1 MEPIYYRSPKR
12 KRGATDTVDYTPNN
26 AASLPRISTN
36 VQSHSIVGSN
46 TANHDDGEGNDSPRS
61 YVATKF
67 DGLALREGKL
77 LGIGHV
83 KKRIA
88 HGRDHETTGQRR
100 PELQDDHR
108 DIEQSANSASAP
120 EPSQLTQQ
128 ESAGHLGPAF
138 PTKTTFSFDA
148 NSDTRAIPDLP
159 QRRSN
164 SPSLQGDPEDNPMT
178 WHESEITGHDPV
190 DPDDDGEGINGIGF
204 KPTAQEAWARSA
216 KRKQQLAEYKSR
228 ETREARQRRS
238 ERRKFESS
246 DPTSEEGEGSAKR
259 KAVRVHFEDG

>member
-1 MEPIYYRSPKR
+1 MERSPKR
-12 KRGATDTVDYTPNN
+12 KRGATDIVDYTPNSS
-26 AASLPRISTN
+26 ASLPRISTG
-36 VQSHSIVGSN
+36 VQSQPIVGSD
-46 TANHDDGEGNDSPRS
+46 TENHDESTGNDSPRS

-67 DGLALREGKL
+67 DGLALRQSKL
-77 LGIGHV
+77 LGNGHV

-88 HGRDHETTGQRR
+88 HGRDYDTTGQRR
-100 PELQDDHR
+100 PELEDDHR

-120 EPSQLTQQ
+120 EPSQLRQQ
-128 ESAGHLGPAF
+128 EGTSQPGSAF
-138 PTKTTFSFDA
+138 PPKTTFFFEA
-148 NSDTRAIPDLP
+148 PSDTKAIPDLP
-159 QRRSN
+159 RRRSK

-178 WHESEITGHDPV
+178 WHESEITGHDPT

-238 ERRKFESS
+238 ERRNFESS
-246 DPTSEEGEGSAKR
+246 DPTSEEGEGTAKR